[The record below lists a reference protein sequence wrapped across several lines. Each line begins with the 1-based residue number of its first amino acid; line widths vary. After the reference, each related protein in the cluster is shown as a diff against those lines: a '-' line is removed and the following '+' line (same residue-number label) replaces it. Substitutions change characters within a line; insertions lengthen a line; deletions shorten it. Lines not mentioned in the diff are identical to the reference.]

1 MASNQKSLEASN
13 ETQGDERLRQKFI
26 LFCQVILYAEQ
37 VTSTSPATP
46 EKQEAEPTLETTSAP
61 KRDPIRV
68 PGRFGWCRNCWLS
81 VLDDSSAGD
90 GLADDDGILARR
102 AQVV

>member
-1 MASNQKSLEASN
+1 MASNQISLEASN
-13 ETQGDERLRQKFI
+13 ETQGDKRLRQKFI

-46 EKQEAEPTLETTSAP
+46 EKQEAEPALETTSAP

-68 PGRFGWCRNCWLS
+68 LWLVPELLVKRIGRFQCRGRSC
-81 VLDDSSAGD
+81 
-90 GLADDDGILARR
+90 RR
-102 AQVV
+102 